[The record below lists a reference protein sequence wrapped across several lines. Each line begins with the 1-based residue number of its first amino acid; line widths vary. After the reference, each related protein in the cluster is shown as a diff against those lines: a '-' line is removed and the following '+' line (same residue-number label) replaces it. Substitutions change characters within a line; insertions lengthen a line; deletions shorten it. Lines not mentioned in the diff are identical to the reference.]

1 LFETLDNLLK
11 DQWYSF
17 QSDAE
22 YQTIQD
28 QILTRDLC
36 FVIDTD
42 RGFGEVVDVVKK
54 VSWVQ
59 QVDVFDLYQW
69 EYLPEGKKSIA
80 LTLTIVGDG
89 SWTTDQINAVMN
101 TAITEVEKIWGK
113 LR

>member
-1 LFETLDNLLK
+1 LLK

-36 FVIDTD
+36 FVIDTE
-42 RGFGEVVDVVKK
+42 RGFGEVSDVVKK
-54 VSWVQ
+54 IPGVQ